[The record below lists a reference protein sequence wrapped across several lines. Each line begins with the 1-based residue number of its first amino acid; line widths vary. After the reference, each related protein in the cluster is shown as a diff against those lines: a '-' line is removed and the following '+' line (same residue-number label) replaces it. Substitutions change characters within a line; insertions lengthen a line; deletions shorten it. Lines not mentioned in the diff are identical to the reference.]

1 MKSLLLA
8 TTISILGANYSF
20 AEYYPSGVVQ
30 NISEQTLINNGW
42 VKTYEQTYATL
53 IPNPQTNLRP
63 SGQYTILA
71 GKSVGSNTITLAAA
85 APTAS
90 VFTYTTYNNPQFV
103 NGAYWY
109 YTPDINTVADNT
121 GSMGFSGGATI
132 NQGTADTINTEAE
145 TRLSWNIGS
154 GFSIG
159 GYRLGSVLNL
169 NDSNAFLKQVWTWTP
184 TAALVTPPTISK
196 TSGFYFSDSYTANQ
210 SHFLSDPDGQLRK
223 TVDYIKLKF
232 GSLINW

>member
-1 MKSLLLA
+1 V
-8 TTISILGANYSF
+8 GANYSF
-20 AEYYPSGVVQ
+20 AQYYPSGVVQ
-30 NISEQTLINNGW
+30 NISEQSLINNGW

-90 VFTYTTYNNPQFV
+90 VFTYTTANTPSFV

-109 YTPDINTVADNT
+109 YTPDINIAAPNT

-154 GFSIG
+154 GFNIG
-159 GYRLGSVLNL
+159 GYRLGSELGLN
-169 NDSNAFLKQVWTWTP
+169 NSVAFLKQVWTWTP
-184 TAALVTPPTISK
+184 SLAK
-196 TSGFYFSDSYTANQ
+196 TSGFYFSDSYSANQ
-210 SHFLSDPDGQLRK
+210 SHFLSDPDGQLRA
-223 TVDYIKLKF
+223 TVDYIKQKF
-232 GSLINW
+232 GSLIKW